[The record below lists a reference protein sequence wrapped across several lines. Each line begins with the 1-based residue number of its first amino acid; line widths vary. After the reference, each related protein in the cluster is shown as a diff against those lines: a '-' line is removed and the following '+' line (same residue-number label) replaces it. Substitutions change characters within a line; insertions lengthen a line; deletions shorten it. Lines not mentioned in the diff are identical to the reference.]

1 MCRWIVLALCALL
14 GACAQVGG
22 LTPPP
27 AALFDDAAFAPPER
41 PVDPA
46 AVFAIS
52 PAMRAYLAERV
63 APEVRAHGLPRGL
76 IDALYTN
83 RQLNLAYD
91 AESTRNAA
99 ETFDARA
106 GNCLSL
112 AILTGALAR
121 ELGLEVRY
129 QAITL
134 DDSWGREGN
143 LLMSVGHVNVSVG
156 RDVGMARS
164 AAFSPDWWTV
174 DFLPEPQRRNQ
185 RTVPIEEARVV
196 AMYLNNKAAEA
207 LAGGHTSEA
216 YAWVRAAITAD
227 PAYDDAYNTLG
238 VVYQRHGLPLAA
250 ERALRHTL
258 ARAPE
263 HPHAL
268 GNLIPVLRQLGR
280 PDEADATSVRLAA
293 LRTRTPFAAFDR
305 GRQAMAQGDYRL
317 AKAQFERALGGS
329 LGYHEFHFWL
339 ALAHLNLGETEPAIT
354 HLRQAEENSSTGRQR
369 ALYAAKLERLQG
381 GAGAPAHSG
390 VR

>member
-1 MCRWIVLALCALL
+1 MKRWLVLTLCALL
-14 GACAQVGG
+14 SACAQVGG
-22 LTPPP
+22 LGTPP
-27 AALFDDAAFAPPER
+27 AELFDDAAFTPPER

-46 AVFAIS
+46 AVFAVS
-52 PAMRAYLAERV
+52 PAMRAFLAERI
-63 APEVRAHGLPRGL
+63 APEVQAHGLPRGL
-76 IDALYTN
+76 IDALYTH

-91 AESTRNAA
+91 AESTRSAA

-112 AILTGALAR
+112 AILTGAFAS

-134 DDSWGREGN
+134 DDSWGRDGN

-156 RDVGMARS
+156 RDVGMVRT

-174 DFLPEPQRRNQ
+174 DFLPEAQRRNQ
-185 RTVPIEEARVV
+185 RTVPIELARIQ
-196 AMYLNNKAAEA
+196 AMYMNNKAAEA
-207 LAGGHTSEA
+207 LAGGRTSQA
-216 YAWVRAAITAD
+216 YAWVRAAIAAD
-227 PAYDDAYNTLG
+227 PSYDDAYNTLG
-238 VVYQRHGLPLAA
+238 VTYQRHGLQLAA

-258 ARAPE
+258 ERAPE

-268 GNLIPVLRQLGR
+268 GNLVTVLQQLGR
-280 PDEADATSVRLAA
+280 PDEAAAASARLAA

-329 LGYHEFHFWL
+329 LDYHEFHFWL
-339 ALAHLNLGETEPAIT
+339 ALAHLNLGETGPAVA
-354 HLRQAEENSSTGRQR
+354 HLRQAEESSTTRHQR
-369 ALYAAKLERLQG
+369 SLYAAKLERLQAG
-381 GAGAPAHSG
+381 PGAPARSG